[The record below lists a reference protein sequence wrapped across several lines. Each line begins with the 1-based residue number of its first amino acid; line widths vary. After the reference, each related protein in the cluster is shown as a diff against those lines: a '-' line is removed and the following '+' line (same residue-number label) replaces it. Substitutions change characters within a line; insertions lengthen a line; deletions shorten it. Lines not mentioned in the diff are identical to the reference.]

1 MGNIGGPINKKASF
15 FFDVQR
21 RNIDEIAVVNATIAG
36 KLPDRRRF

>member
-21 RNIDEIAVVNATIAG
+21 RNIDEIASST
-36 KLPDRRRF
+36 RRAART